1 MATYN
6 YKDDIYAR
14 LKAGESIETITA
26 QITSDINLANNQYLQ
41 EQEQLKA
48 EAEAKEALKN
58 QLYENLFN
66 DFKKIFKIYGLN
78 YDFDNF
84 DVKDIKESVEDG
96 INEFNK
102 YKEYLESL
110 AVDQEASAVKR
121 SDEHF
126 DPLEEFLNKF
136 VREW

>member
-26 QITSDINLANNQYLQ
+26 QITNDINLANNQYLQ

-58 QLYENLFN
+58 KLYEDLFN

-84 DVKDIKESVEDG
+84 NIKDIKESVEDG

-110 AVDQEASAVKR
+110 EINQKEPAAKG

-136 VREW
+136 VRE

>member
-14 LKAGESIETITA
+14 LKAGEDIETITA
-26 QITSDINLANNQYLQ
+26 QITNDINLANNQYIQ
-41 EQEQLKA
+41 EQEKLKA

-102 YKEYLESL
+102 CKEYLESL
-110 AVDQEASAVKR
+110 KIDQEKSAAKG
-121 SDEHF
+121 SDGHF

-136 VREW
+136 VRE

>member
-26 QITSDINLANNQYLQ
+26 QITGDINLANNQYIQ
-41 EQEQLKA
+41 EQEKLKA

-58 QLYENLFN
+58 KLYEDLFN

-78 YDFDNF
+78 FDFDSF
-84 DVKDIKESVEDG
+84 DIKDIRELVEDG

-102 YKEYLESL
+102 CKEYFESSENN
-110 AVDQEASAVKR
+110 QKEPAVKR

-136 VREW
+136 VRE

>member
-1 MATYN
+1 MAIYN

-26 QITSDINLANNQYLQ
+26 QITGDINLANNQYLQ
-41 EQEQLKA
+41 EQEKLKA

-58 QLYENLFN
+58 KLYEDLFN

-78 YDFDNF
+78 FDFDNF
-84 DVKDIKESVEDG
+84 DIKDIRELVEDG

-102 YKEYLESL
+102 CKEYFESL
-110 AVDQEASAVKR
+110 EINQEKSAVKG

-136 VREW
+136 VRE

>member
-26 QITSDINLANNQYLQ
+26 QITNDINLANNQYLQ

-58 QLYENLFN
+58 KLYEDLFN

-84 DVKDIKESVEDG
+84 NIKDIKESVEDG
-96 INEFNK
+96 INDFNK
-102 YKEYLESL
+102 YVEYLESL
-110 AVDQEASAVKR
+110 KIDQEKSAAKG

-136 VREW
+136 VRE